1 MIWRWTTGILLI
13 VVAVLVYQLRGDLA
27 PYLPLFDASDAT
39 QPRKADSTPLR
50 VSVIAVPA
58 KPGSLPVLRR
68 TIGSAVPLLST
79 AVSSPISGNI
89 AEIVARD
96 GQHVGKG
103 ELLARLD
110 DRSIKAN
117 IERDKALLA
126 KDQATLGDAIATH
139 DRAQSLAKEGAD
151 SKQENDDAL
160 AALKVAQAAVDADK
174 ANLAADRVLLSQT
187 EIRAPFAGMLGAY
200 QLSPGAFV
208 APGTVVVTLTQMK
221 PLYAEFT
228 LPETDLA
235 LARSSNAAGKLS
247 MEVTPMLVGDSSA
260 AASGPITF
268 IDNAI
273 DMASATFKVRG
284 LLTNDNEQFWP
295 GQSLNVLVDAG
306 KVNGLVLVP
315 LIAVQSRSD
324 GAICYVVKP
333 DHTIEVRRVDV
344 ALRVGDEAGIVR
356 GLGAGEL
363 VVTEGQSSLEEG
375 TPVILQSAR
384 PKPALTND
392 AGKTEP

>member
-1 MIWRWTTGILLI
+1 VIWRWTTGILLI
-13 VVAVLVYQLRGDLA
+13 VVALLIYQIRGDLISHF
-27 PYLPLFDASDAT
+27 PLFDASGSS
-39 QPRKADSTPLR
+39 QPKRADNAPPR
-50 VSVIAVPA
+50 ASVIAVPA
-58 KPGSLPVLRR
+58 KPGSLPILRR

-89 AEIVARD
+89 AEIVAKD

-151 SKQENDDAL
+151 SKQQNDDTL

-174 ANLAADRVLLSQT
+174 ANLAADQVLLSQT
-187 EIRAPFAGMLGAY
+187 EIRAPFAGMLSAY

-208 APGTVVVTLTQMK
+208 APGSTVVTLTQMK

-235 LARSSNAAGKLS
+235 LARSSKVAGKLS
-247 MEVTPMLVGDSSA
+247 MEVTPMLVSDNSA
-260 AASGPITF
+260 AASGPIIF

-273 DMASATFKVRG
+273 DMASATFKLRA
-284 LLTNDNEQFWP
+284 LLTNDQEQFWP

-306 KVNGLVLVP
+306 KVDGLVLVP

-344 ALRVGDEAGIVR
+344 ALRVGDEAGIIR
-356 GLGAGEL
+356 GLAAGEL
-363 VVTEGQSSLEEG
+363 VVTEGQSSLEDG

-384 PKPALTND
+384 PKPALASDTE
-392 AGKTEP
+392 KTE